1 MQPAPQRSRFDAA
14 TVMGN
19 VKLLRSVAQCMTSD
33 TDMVNVQEAAQTSSA
48 SSQGLAWR
56 VKSQLTGVKTVTVS
70 APGVLLEEWSP
81 EELQVLAPSNLYTIA
96 SSSSVRLYIML

>member
-1 MQPAPQRSRFDAA
+1 
-14 TVMGN
+14 MGII
-19 VKLLRSVAQCMTSD
+19 KLLISIAQCITSD

-70 APGVLLEEWSP
+70 APGVLLEEWTP
-81 EELQVLAPSNLYTIA
+81 EELQVLAPSHLYTTA
-96 SSSSVRLYIML
+96 SSSTVRLYIVL